1 MESTER
7 QTNALGGTG
16 VGLGASALG
25 LFLLQ
30 ALSGNGGI
38 LGGNRPPMEP
48 PATQRDL
55 AYERDLTEKD
65 AKIGKLE
72 AQLYTDQEINK
83 LRQEVQ
89 AGAAVQQN
97 FNATV
102 SATLAA
108 TVKQTNELASVF
120 GSYIKSP
127 ILSVSEAVMN
137 AAKAA
142 AAPAST
148 TAGGAGE

>member
-1 MESTER
+1 MDKFKEMKEKAIA
-7 QTNALGGTG
+7 QL
-16 VGLGASALG
+16 
-25 LFLLQ
+25 
-30 ALSGNGGI
+30 GI
-38 LGGNRPPMEP
+38 LAETPVEN
-48 PATQRDL
+48 
-55 AYERDLTEKD
+55 TEDGVCHALKRIFNHGTWDDGAKKD

-83 LRQEVQ
+83 LRQEIN

-127 ILSVSEAVMN
+127 IMSVSEAVMN